1 MESAKKLFHCQTN
14 FGFTKLG
21 SNMHSFRVKALSNW
35 KIWSGTP
42 CTTWKWNLKWINNKS
57 YACLSQDLL
66 KKVTLK
72 VCKFYSNKSCI
83 QARDVFSTHK
93 LHTHTI
99 EKEWICNCVG
109 ALKKNKNPHLRWK
122 WNAQFRMMVNF
133 CHEFCVHTTTMI

>member
-1 MESAKKLFHCQTN
+1 MGCFTETLEQTLREFSNYLKSNTDLKDIFHYHLAK
-14 FGFTKLG
+14 G
-21 SNMHSFRVKALSNW
+21 STILH
-35 KIWSGTP
+35 
-42 CTTWKWNLKWINNKS
+42 TTWKWNLKWINNKS